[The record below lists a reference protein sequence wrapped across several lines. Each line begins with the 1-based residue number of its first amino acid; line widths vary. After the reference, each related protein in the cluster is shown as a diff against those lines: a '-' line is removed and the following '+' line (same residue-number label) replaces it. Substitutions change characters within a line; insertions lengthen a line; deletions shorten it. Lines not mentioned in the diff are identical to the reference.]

1 MPNNSQQVALHTW
14 LVLVPVLLLVMGI
27 VNGLATWQL
36 PVEWQPP
43 GISLPI
49 MVLVGTGLL
58 ATQVGRVRTAQL
70 CGAMLLPI
78 GLYAPLMAWLPG
90 DLSVAV
96 AFGFQPLTPATSIA
110 ILIVSVCLMASNRSA
125 RARLFWWL
133 GGVGLFLVGG
143 ASVVAGL
150 RPDLFVASPWGCA
163 FATPFTALPA
173 LLSGTAM
180 MVMARHPA
188 VMPAL
193 NRTTILALTGGVL
206 ASGIAWYGLT
216 WQQYDARQQHAT
228 ELFFTFKVSA
238 ERVVDNKQRELQRM
252 AERWVEF
259 GGLPPRKYRE
269 VEVEGFFR
277 DMPSLVALHWQSGLD
292 EQLRWGRERDDFR
305 LSDWLVGHDWLL
317 DWLAVGG
324 PYPRWVLPDAD
335 NPELALVS
343 VPLSLPAHGKL
354 IAVLDLTRLFREEV
368 NSLVTPLRLSMRSD
382 VSLLPINNLQDA
394 ETGVE
399 LRRGLVVLPGGAAM
413 EMRIH
418 DAGPLKASL
427 TGLMPL
433 GVAIGGL
440 IMSYLLAFSLGMD
453 GLSRRRS
460 LALARTQRHLRA
472 QQRVQTL
479 IARDQPLKETLK
491 AICRIV
497 EVQVPGGIASIM
509 LCDEAQ
515 QRLEQ
520 LHSVSLPQAYCG
532 AVGSVEIGPDNGAC
546 GRAAYLRDFVICTD
560 LANDPRWVGYHAL
573 AARHGLR
580 ACWSYPVVGSNQQLL
595 GTFAIY
601 YHQPGEPTRSDR
613 RRVIEAAEL
622 VSLAVERERNR
633 RALKENEQRYRS
645 MFTYHPDAVFSL
657 DLEGHFTT
665 ANAACSSVTGYALE
679 QLIGLHFSRLV
690 QHKDREHIESL
701 YRDADRGEAFRYS
714 VTIQHRENRSVSLDV
729 TNLPIVVNERIIG
742 FYGIAK
748 DMTEQH
754 RRETELRILQR
765 SVEASINGII
775 ITDARLPGNPIIYV
789 NEAFERITGYR
800 RDEVLGSNG
809 NFLQGA
815 ETDPAALAQLKQAI
829 AEQREINVTLCCY
842 RKDGS
847 PFWNSL
853 YLAPVRDDSGSVSHF
868 IGIQHDIS
876 ERKAYEAK
884 LSYHASHDALTG
896 LANRSLFE
904 DHLLHDVLL
913 AQRHGC
919 HLAVLFLDLDDFK
932 PINDSLGHEVGDQV
946 LIQAAQRLGE
956 ALNPGDTL
964 ARFGS
969 DEFVI
974 LLPEL
979 EREEQAIHLVE
990 QLLPSIRRPYRVG
1003 EHELYI
1009 GASVGIAFLR
1019 EGLEN
1024 PVELIQQADM
1034 AMYRAKQKGRNAWE
1048 CFTSDINDEVSERM
1062 ALRNDLQ
1069 EAIEAENFEL
1079 HYQPLLCARS
1089 GEVVGFEALVRWK
1102 HPVKGYLSPGLFIPL
1117 AEDTGQIG
1125 PISEWVLR
1133 QACRDMCRLAAEGY
1147 GRYRV
1152 SVNLSPLQF
1161 RRANFLTNLQQALLE
1176 TGLSAD
1182 YLELELTEGV
1192 LMTDTA
1198 AAVETLHQ
1206 LRDMGVEVSIDDFG
1220 TGFSSLS
1227 YLKQLPIGKIKIDRS
1242 FVRDVTVNR
1251 HDGAI
1256 VQGIIS
1262 MAHHLGLLV
1271 VAEGI
1276 EEAEQR
1282 DFLAAHGC
1290 DVFQGFFFARPMP
1303 LVKLQDYLKQWGGVP
1318 GRHDILPVPNGRE
1331 VLAAGAPSWRDD
1343 NH

>member
-27 VNGLATWQL
+27 VNGLATWRL

-49 MVLVGTGLL
+49 MMLVGGGLL
-58 ATQVGRVRTAQL
+58 ATLLGRVSMAQL
-70 CGAMLLPI
+70 CGALLLPI
-78 GLYAPLMAWLPG
+78 GLYAPLVAWLP
-90 DLSVAV
+90 SEVAEIFP
-96 AFGFQPLTPATSIA
+96 FGQEPLTPATSIA
-110 ILIVSVCLMASNRSA
+110 VLIAAACLMASNRSV

-133 GGVGLFLVGG
+133 GGVALFLVGG
-143 ASVVAGL
+143 VSVAAGL
-150 RPDLFVASPWGCA
+150 RPDLVVTTPWGTA

-173 LLSGTAM
+173 LLCGTAM
-180 MVMARHPA
+180 MLMARHPTVA
-188 VMPAL
+188 PAL
-193 NRTTILALTGGVL
+193 NRAMILALIGGVF
-206 ASGIAWYGLT
+206 ASGIAWYALT
-216 WQQYDARQQHAT
+216 WQQYDARQRQAT

-238 ERVVDNKQRELQRM
+238 ERVVDDKQREIQRM

-259 GGLPPRKYRE
+259 GGLPPQRYRE

-292 EQLRWGRERDDFR
+292 ERFRWGQERDNF
-305 LSDWLVGHDWLL
+305 LFSDWVEKHDWLL

-324 PYPRWVLPDAD
+324 PYPRWVLPDEER
-335 NPELALVS
+335 PELALVS
-343 VPLSLPAHGKL
+343 VPLPLPAHGKL

-368 NSLVTPLRLSMRSD
+368 NALVTPLRLSLQRD
-382 VSLLPINNLQDA
+382 VNLLAINHLNDT
-394 ETGVE
+394 EGVE
-399 LRRGLVVLPGGAAM
+399 LRRGLVMLPGGAAM

-418 DAGPLKASL
+418 DAGPLLASL
-427 TGLMPL
+427 AGLMPL
-433 GVAIGGL
+433 GVAVGGL
-440 IMSYLLAFSLGMD
+440 VMSYLLAFSLGMA

-460 LALARTQRHLRA
+460 MALARTQRHLRA

-479 IARDQPLKETLK
+479 IARDQPLEDTLK

-497 EVQVPGGIASIM
+497 EAQVPGGIASIM
-509 LCDEAQ
+509 LCDEAGLHLV
-515 QRLEQ
+515 RLY
-520 LHSVSLPQAYCG
+520 SVSLPQAYG
-532 AVGSVEIGPDNGAC
+532 DAIEGVAIGPENGAC
-546 GRAAYLRDFVICTD
+546 GRAAYIRDFVICAD
-560 LANDPRWVGYHAL
+560 IAHDPRWNGYHELVAS
-573 AARHGLR
+573 HGLR
-580 ACWSYPVVGSNQQLL
+580 ACWSYPVTSSSARVL

-601 YHQPGEPTRSDR
+601 YRQPGEPTRSDR

-633 RALKENEQRYRS
+633 QALVENEQRYRS

-657 DLEGHFTT
+657 DLEGNFTT
-665 ANAACSSVTGYALE
+665 ANAACSTVTGYPLE
-679 QLIGLHFSRLV
+679 QLLGLHFSKLL
-690 QHKDREHIESL
+690 QPNDRERIEAL
-701 YRDADRGEAFRYS
+701 YLNADKGEAFRYTA
-714 VTIQHRENRSVSLDV
+714 TIRHREERSVYLDV
-729 TNLPIVVNERIIG
+729 TNLPIVVNDRVIG

-748 DMTEQH
+748 DMTERH

-765 SVEASINGII
+765 SVEASINGIV
-775 ITDARLPGNPIIYV
+775 ITDARQPDNPIIYV
-789 NEAFERITGYR
+789 NEAFERITGYG
-800 RDEVLGSNG
+800 RDEVLGHNCR
-809 NFLQGA
+809 FLQGS
-815 ETDPAALAQLKQAI
+815 ETDAEAMAQLRQAI
-829 AEQREINVTLCCY
+829 AGQRELNVTLCNY
-842 RKDGS
+842 RKDGT
-847 PFWNSL
+847 PFWNNL
-853 YLAPVRDDSGSVSHF
+853 YLAPVKDDKGIATHF

-876 ERKAYEAK
+876 ERKSYEAK

-904 DHLLHDVLL
+904 DHLVHDVLL

-956 ALNPGDTL
+956 ELNPGDTL

-979 EREEQAIHLVE
+979 EREEEAIRLVE
-990 QLLPSIRRPYRVG
+990 RLLVCVRRPYRVG
-1003 EHELYI
+1003 ENELYI

-1019 EGLEN
+1019 EALES

-1048 CFTSDINDEVSERM
+1048 CFTSDINDEVNERM

-1079 HYQPLLCARS
+1079 HYQPLLGARS
-1089 GEVVGFEALVRWK
+1089 GNVVGFEALVRWK
-1102 HPVKGYLSPGLFIPL
+1102 HPVKGYLSPALFIPL
-1117 AEDTGQIG
+1117 AEDTGQIA

-1161 RRANFLTNLQQALLE
+1161 RRANFLCNLQQALRE

-1182 YLELELTEGV
+1182 YLELELTEGI

-1198 AAVETLHQ
+1198 AAIETLHR

-1242 FVRDVTVNR
+1242 FVRDVTTNR
-1251 HDGAI
+1251 HDSAI

-1262 MAHHLGLLV
+1262 MAHHLGLIV

-1276 EEAEQR
+1276 EEAPQR

-1303 LVKLQDYLKQWGGVP
+1303 LGKLRDYLKERADVAGQHGNM
-1318 GRHDILPVPNGRE
+1318 PVPAENE
-1331 VLAAGAPSWRDD
+1331 ALMSGAQALPDD
-1343 NH
+1343 NHK